1 MDSSLKEITL
11 KSFMKQIPSEVFEEL
26 QKEALKDLDHTKKR
40 NISIVLYSLHSADSI
55 AYVFHTFE
63 NATKAELPSL
73 MEHFPNDEL
82 IEQYNVS
89 LFHLLVE
96 EHCEE
101 LKKNG
106 HEQLIKDMDEY
117 YNSVIL
123 SGIRGPETKS
133 NWDFK
138 ISPEVIKH
146 LYTEILTYKDLIE
159 DINKVQEELF
169 TVCIKDEESWNY
181 VKKQLLQC

>member
-1 MDSSLKEITL
+1 MNSSLKNLTL
-11 KSFMKQIPSEVFEEL
+11 KGLMEQLPSEVLQDL
-26 QKEALKDLDHTKKR
+26 QKEALKDLDYILKR
-40 NISIVLYSLHSADSI
+40 DICIVLYSLHSTDSI

-63 NATKAELPSL
+63 NVTKAELPSL

-82 IEQYNVS
+82 IERYNVS

-96 EHCEE
+96 EHCKE

-106 HEQLIKDMDEY
+106 YKQFMKDMDEH

-123 SGIRGPETKS
+123 SDIREPNHNS
-133 NWDFK
+133 FWDFK

-146 LYTEILTYKDLIE
+146 LYTEILTYKDLIK
-159 DINKVQEELF
+159 DINKVKEELF

-181 VKKQLLQC
+181 VNKQLLRC